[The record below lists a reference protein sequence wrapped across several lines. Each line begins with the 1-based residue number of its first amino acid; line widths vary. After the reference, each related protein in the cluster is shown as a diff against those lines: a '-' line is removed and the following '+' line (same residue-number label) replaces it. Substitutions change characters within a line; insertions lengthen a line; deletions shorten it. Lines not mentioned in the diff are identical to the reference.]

1 MVAGQASDI
10 ENERKKC
17 SREMLEYIHL
27 NKTGAL
33 IVAAVRAGLYLGGAT
48 DEMMADMT
56 SYAENLGLA
65 FQIADDILD
74 VKGSEEE
81 MGKKA
86 GADEKQDKVTY
97 VSLNGLEASEKRLD
111 ELTQASIKAIEKYYD
126 NAEFF
131 YKLVLKLQNRNH

>member
-1 MVAGQASDI
+1 MVAGQDSDI

>member
-1 MVAGQASDI
+1 
-10 ENERKKC
+10 
-17 SREMLEYIHL
+17 MLEYIHL